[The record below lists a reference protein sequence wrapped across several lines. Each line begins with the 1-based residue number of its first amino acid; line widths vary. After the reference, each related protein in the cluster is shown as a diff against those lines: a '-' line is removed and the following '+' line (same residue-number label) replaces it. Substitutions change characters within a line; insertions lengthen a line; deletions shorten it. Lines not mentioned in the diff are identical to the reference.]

1 MSNTGRNK
9 KLASF
14 NCDQELWAGFMR
26 RCQEKGTTATATL
39 TQFIK
44 LYLDGSLD
52 NLDDYL
58 GNALD
63 SRLEER
69 VRASVDEYLVE
80 RLPLHLDNYLA
91 NYQGNW
97 KELQNTVVALS
108 EKVESLKGSLTTSKI
123 RTHTNKTNSTPER
136 EEWFIQQRA
145 KHLGVK
151 LNADQVLRVEMFAD
165 DAYKERHGLPPSK
178 KLFKTTQSSV
188 YPAADVDILDS
199 LIRGVVA
206 RG

>member
-1 MSNTGRNK
+1 
-9 KLASF
+9 
-14 NCDQELWAGFMR
+14 MR

-39 TQFIK
+39 TRFIK
-44 LYLDGSLD
+44 LYLDDQLD
-52 NLDDYL
+52 DLDDYL

-63 SRLEER
+63 SRLDER
-69 VRASVDEYLVE
+69 VKASVDEYLVK
-80 RLPLHLDNYLA
+80 RLPSHLDNYLLTH
-91 NYQGNW
+91 QGNLG
-97 KELQNTVVALS
+97 ELQNTVVALS
-108 EKVESLKGSLTTSKI
+108 KEIESLEGSLTTSKT

-165 DAYKERHGLPPSK
+165 DAYQERHGRAPRK
-178 KLFKTTQSSV
+178 KLFRNTQSSV

-199 LIRGVVA
+199 LA
-206 RG
+206 